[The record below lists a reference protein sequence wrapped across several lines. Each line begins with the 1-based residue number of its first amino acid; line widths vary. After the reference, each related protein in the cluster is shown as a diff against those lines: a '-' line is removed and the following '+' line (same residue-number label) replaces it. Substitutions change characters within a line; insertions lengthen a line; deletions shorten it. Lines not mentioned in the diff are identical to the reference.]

1 MKAYQKEVDRKL
13 IMVRKA
19 EMADMQMVFI
29 IEALREL
36 LKEEN
41 FKNLLKVEGL
51 QSVPKPLM
59 QIMKGKAA

>member
-1 MKAYQKEVDRKL
+1 
-13 IMVRKA
+13 
-19 EMADMQMVFI
+19 MQMVFI
-29 IEALREL
+29 IGALREL